1 MDCWLHQ
8 SYVGVLYR
16 LGYGWTAADP
26 RLHFAEEPSVDQ
38 VPGPNSRRLLD
49 RQEAIDSS
57 AVAYPNDIPLAFEEG
72 RGATLKD
79 ADGNVFLDFFA
90 GIGVYNVG
98 HANPYVNKGVH
109 AQIDKLT
116 HTVDFPTEPRLD
128 LIDKLDEIAPG
139 SLAGNSRFVFG
150 GPTGS
155 DAVEASIKLAKYNTG
170 VTGCSRSE
178 LLPRGDDGR
187 DEYHVEQEV
196 QEAVRAA
203 VARRGARAVPVPVP
217 RGSQPRGVGRSRA
230 GGGPGDRR
238 GAVRRPHGPGRHLR
252 RADTGRGRRRRSA
265 GGFLSG
271 LRGSPTRTTSRWCST
286 RFRSGWD
293 APASG
298 GRPNTTT

>member
-1 MDCWLHQ
+1 MAGPPIHE
-8 SYVGVLYR
+8 
-16 LGYGWTAADP
+16 
-26 RLHFAEEPSVDQ
+26 LHFAEEPSVDQ

-72 RGATLKD
+72 SGATLKD
-79 ADGNVFLDFFA
+79 ADGNLFLDFFA

-98 HANPYVNKGVH
+98 HANPYVNEGVH

-170 VTGCSRSE
+170 ATGCSRSGT
-178 LLPRGDDGR
+178 P
-187 DEYHVEQEV
+187 
-196 QEAVRAA
+196 
-203 VARRGARAVPVPVP
+203 
-217 RGSQPRGVGRSRA
+217 
-230 GGGPGDRR
+230 
-238 GAVRRPHGPGRHLR
+238 
-252 RADTGRGRRRRSA
+252 TTGRRRAR
-265 GGFLSG
+265 
-271 LRGSPTRTTSRWCST
+271 
-286 RFRSGWD
+286 
-293 APASG
+293 
-298 GRPNTTT
+298 